1 MRSFVLSLLFALA
14 VFPGLELSSASAAS
28 ADADAVLAGDLD
40 SDGSLDIFDL
50 LALLKIIGSGQ
61 DTLEDRLLRT
71 ADIHQPGSGKVDIF
85 DLLELLKTISGRREP
100 QAAVFY
106 TSVADHW
113 AVGDGE
119 KIFRSET
126 SHFSRDS
133 NSVYN
138 GREILLRGL
147 YNEVLAFQVLL
158 VADSAGAN
166 GVEVHLD
173 SLVHVR
179 TGAVLGGGSAS
190 PYGPAGYLEVF
201 SQHYLEV
208 VNPTQPHWF
217 YGANAAPQ
225 RMTGWIPDALITP
238 NAAAGRGGF
247 PLDVAE
253 GNVQGFWFD
262 LYCPRDTISMPMGEY
277 RGTVRIIQ
285 QGWTVDSIP
294 VTLELLPAFLPDENH
309 TWTWLYHSGVQRY
322 FDSMSEEE
330 LDRMMHHLAHR
341 HRIDLVGGF
350 KPHHSDFDSTLL
362 AGYLPWLDGSGY
374 TEAGGYYGP
383 GQGRGEWLFPIG
395 MYGSITNN
403 SMQYQF
409 SVGKEAPKW
418 VDWFANNASGVRYFW
433 YLVDEP
439 GQDQYDWIEERAG
452 WVHEQSGSGSNLP
465 VFITENYTAELD
477 GAIDIWAGHNGVD
490 LTILPQL
497 KEQGKDHWFYN
508 GARPRYG
515 SLILEGEAVD
525 LRLNA
530 WARYIHQV
538 NVWFQWHGS
547 HWYHN
552 HQGPR
557 AHTHQN
563 VFADPITFLSSSGA
577 FGNGDG
583 VVFYPG
589 REPFYPDQD
598 RGVEGV
604 FGSIRL
610 KNIRRGQQDYELMWL
625 AEQKVGR
632 QAVLDLVRQVVP
644 LALNEINMDEQAP
657 WSQRGDDYDRIRNR
671 LLEIIAVD

>member
-1 MRSFVLSLLFALA
+1 MRALVFSLLLALVA
-14 VFPGLELSSASAAS
+14 CPGLGPSRVSAAS

-40 SDGSLDIFDL
+40 SDGSVGIFDL
-50 LALLKIIGSGQ
+50 LALLKVLGADQ
-61 DTLEDRLLRT
+61 DTLSPRIIRIANL
-71 ADIHQPGSGKVDIF
+71 HQPGTGNVDIF
-85 DLLELLKTISGRREP
+85 DLLELLKTISGRNEP
-100 QAAVFY
+100 AAEVFY

-119 KIFRSET
+119 KVFRSET

-138 GREILLRGL
+138 GSEVHLRGL

-158 VADSAGAN
+158 AADSAGAN
-166 GVEVHLD
+166 GVEVRLD
-173 SLVHVR
+173 SLVHVQ
-179 TGAVLGGGSAS
+179 TGAIIGGSSAI
-190 PYGPAGYLEVF
+190 PYGPTGYLEVF

-208 VNPTQPHWF
+208 VNPTKPLWF
-217 YGANAAPQ
+217 YAANAAPE
-225 RMTGWIPDALITP
+225 RMTGWIPDALIP
-238 NAAAGRGGF
+238 PQAASGRGGF
-247 PLDVAE
+247 PLNMAA

-262 LYCPRDTISMPMGEY
+262 LYCPRDTVLMPTGEY

-294 VTLELLPAFLPDENH
+294 VRLELLPAYLPEENH
-309 TWTWLYHSGVQRY
+309 TWTWLFHIGVQSY
-322 FDSMSEEE
+322 LESMNEGEV
-330 LDRMMHHLAHR
+330 DRLMHHLAHR

-350 KPHHSDFDSTLL
+350 KPHRSDFDSTMM
-362 AGYLPWLDGSGY
+362 AEYLPWLDGSWY
-374 TEAGGYYGP
+374 TEAEGYFGP
-383 GQGRGEWLFPIG
+383 GQGRGEWVFPIG
-395 MYGSITNN
+395 MYGSVTNK
-403 SMQYQF
+403 SMQYEF

-418 VDWFANNASGVRYFW
+418 VDWFADNAPGVRYFW

-439 GQDQYDWIEERAG
+439 GADQYDWIKERAG
-452 WVHEQSGSGSNLP
+452 WVHDQSGSGKNLP
-465 VFITENYTAELD
+465 VFITENYAAELD

-490 LTILPQL
+490 LAKLPEL

-515 SLILEGEAVD
+515 SVILEGEAVD
-525 LRLNA
+525 MRLNA

-538 NVWFQWHGS
+538 NAWFLWHGS
-547 HWYHN
+547 HWQHN

-557 AHTHQN
+557 AHTQQN
-563 VFADPITFLSSSGA
+563 IYVDPTTFMSNSET

-632 QAVLDLVRQVVP
+632 EAVLALVRQVVP
-644 LALNEINMDEQAP
+644 RVLNEVDMNEQVP
-657 WSQRGDDYDRIRNR
+657 WSQRGDDFDRIRNR
-671 LLEIIAVD
+671 LLEIIAAD